1 MGKVK
6 SKTSSGEASAE
17 VWRLLKELLQAQK
30 QTEAEIKKMVE
41 ERKREAAEVAAERK
55 REAAERKREAA
66 ERKREAA
73 EVAAERKREAAE
85 RKRVAAERKRE
96 AAERKREAAEVAAE
110 RAAERKREA
119 AEVAAE
125 RKKEAAKRAAEWRAE
140 LKDRAEANKIE
151 DRKTK
156 IAFQK
161 MSAEVRELSV
171 SSKRLEKSINKA
183 SGDFDNQWGK
193 FVEILASVKFEKAL
207 RKLGIKVD
215 RVTQRALV
223 RDSEGQ
229 LLAECDISASNG
241 TQAVGGEVKTTLRR
255 EDVDKFVGLMEE
267 YAARLFGDDKDVYA
281 AMAFMHAS
289 KDVRDYAIS
298 KGFILLQA
306 PGGDVQLSTLINSV
320 NFKPRAFSTRKDDKH
335 QS

>member
-1 MGKVK
+1 MVYCIYLSFVLGLAYMGKVK

-17 VWRLLKELLQAQK
+17 VWKLLKELLQAQK

-66 ERKREAA
+66 E
-73 EVAAERKREAAE
+73 V
-85 RKRVAAERKRE
+85 

>member
-17 VWRLLKELLQAQK
+17 VWQLLKELLQAQK

-73 EVAAERKREAAE
+73 EV
-85 RKRVAAERKRE
+85 

>member
-17 VWRLLKELLQAQK
+17 VWQLLKELLQAQK

-66 ERKREAA
+66 E
-73 EVAAERKREAAE
+73 VAAER
-85 RKRVAAERKRE
+85 AAERKRE

-125 RKKEAAKRAAEWRAE
+125 RAAERKREAAEVAAERKREAAKRAAEWRAE